1 MFVGKGIA
9 AVLVLVGFTFLATRA
24 EASCGSSHRVSA
36 SDSECLWETHTS
48 GSYTVE
54 NHCLHWI
61 SVKIDIR
68 NGRDKTLDVAAG
80 YRGNCQATPI
90 LDQSE
95 FLGRH
100 CTPAAD
106 GNEIVPKT
114 VEGTISTSWWRSI
127 RAITC
132 CSDVT
137 DCDRRSSDSY
147 P

>member
-48 GSYTVE
+48 GTYTVE
-54 NHCLHWI
+54 NRCLHLI

-68 NGRDKTLDVAAG
+68 NGSDKTLDVGAG
-80 YRGNCQATPI
+80 YRGNCQPAVI
-90 LDQSE
+90 FFQES
-95 FLGRH
+95 LGET

-106 GNEIVPKT
+106 GNQIVPNAT
-114 VEGTISTSWWRSI
+114 SGAISTSWFRSI

-132 CSDVT
+132 CSDLT
-137 DCDRRSSDSY
+137 NCNRRSSDSY